1 MTPNTTPNHTFQ
13 TARLLAA
20 LLFFSGIAAASTT
33 VVATGM
39 DSALGEKIWVDAG
52 GQSMDVFAGVVYIA
66 LNQNGQQVDRETLCA
81 DLFTDIYLGQSYN
94 TQVLSPDQVAGKNL
108 PQVAWL
114 VDNALMPMQLPKGT
128 QSALPSSDWATTAA
142 QGAGLQLAIWDIAD
156 DGGNGF
162 STGKVQATS
171 STDPTALYWAKQYE
185 SLSAGQS
192 SDLAFVYSNTDPS
205 NGQAVQMLVS
215 QPYSDGGPSLVA
227 KSIMQ
232 CQTPTPEPAAFLLV
246 GAGLIA
252 GSFAL
257 RKIHPA
263 R

>member
-1 MTPNTTPNHTFQ
+1 
-13 TARLLAA
+13 
-20 LLFFSGIAAASTT
+20 
-33 VVATGM
+33 
-39 DSALGEKIWVDAG
+39 
-52 GQSMDVFAGVVYIA
+52 
-66 LNQNGQQVDRETLCA
+66 
-81 DLFTDIYLGQSYN
+81 
-94 TQVLSPDQVAGKNL
+94 
-108 PQVAWL
+108 
-114 VDNALMPMQLPKGT
+114 
-128 QSALPSSDWATTAA
+128 
-142 QGAGLQLAIWDIAD
+142 
-156 DGGNGF
+156 
-162 STGKVQATS
+162 VQATS
-171 STDPTALYWAKQYE
+171 STDPTVLYWAKQYE

-257 RKIHPA
+257 RKIHPG